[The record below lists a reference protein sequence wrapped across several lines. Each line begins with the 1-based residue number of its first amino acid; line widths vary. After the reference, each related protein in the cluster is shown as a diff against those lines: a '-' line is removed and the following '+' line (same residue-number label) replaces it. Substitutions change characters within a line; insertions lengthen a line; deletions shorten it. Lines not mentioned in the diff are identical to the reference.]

1 VRTGSEAGLTARGSA
16 MAVSAVATALL
27 VGSTKWVKHTDVLA
41 ILQELSAIS
50 GAELG
55 RRLGVSARQG
65 QRIMAA
71 MAATE

>member
-1 VRTGSEAGLTARGSA
+1 
-16 MAVSAVATALL
+16 MATALP
-27 VGSTKWVKHTDVLA
+27 VGSTKWVKHPDVLA
-41 ILQELSAIS
+41 ILQELPTIS

-71 MAATE
+71 MAAAA

>member
-1 VRTGSEAGLTARGSA
+1 

-27 VGSTKWVKHTDVLA
+27 VGSTKWVKHLDVLA

-55 RRLGVSARQG
+55 RRLGVSASQG

-71 MAATE
+71 MAAAE